1 TSNKMDKVPVVCDY
15 GSGFS
20 KVGFSGN
27 EGPLAVFPTILGKL
41 RHDTLLVGMEEK
53 DWFLGN
59 DAQKKRERL
68 ILQYPISRGDVTS
81 WDNLEKIW
89 HHSFYQVLNI
99 PPEEYPLMMTEP
111 PLNSTSTRE
120 RVCQILFE
128 TFGVPALSLV
138 NQGVLSLYAS
148 GLTDGE
154 LSQHLGTTQRIP
166 VFFAII
172 ANVCMLNQDTAA
184 SSMWHLLSQQTT
196 NAPHFHAFFLLCPV
210 ADREYIRDVKE
221 RCCYVTLDFDK
232 QKVQANDPP
241 SCPKELQLPD
251 GQKIS
256 LGEGAFTCPEA
267 LFQTNLIGR
276 STLGIHMMAMQCI
289 TSCNPALWKML
300 FGHIIL
306 SGGTGSFSGLRLR
319 LQRELIG
326 LVSPTIEVKVA
337 TSPYAKYGAWVGG
350 SILSSLST
358 FKDMWVTSSEYKDV
372 GCSIISRRSF

>member
-1 TSNKMDKVPVVCDY
+1 MSSPP
-15 GSGFS
+15 
-20 KVGFSGN
+20 VGFTGVLGSSFCRW
-27 EGPLAVFPTILGKL
+27 EGSYSFQ
-41 RHDTLLVGMEEK
+41 TLLVGMEEK

-148 GLTDGE
+148 GLTD
-154 LSQHLGTTQRIP
+154 
-166 VFFAII
+166 
-172 ANVCMLNQDTAA
+172 
-184 SSMWHLLSQQTT
+184 
-196 NAPHFHAFFLLCPV
+196 